1 MRDPTQQATSWQP
14 DSAFGLPGSSIVQA
28 MRSWASVSGRMRK
41 ASASG
46 VGEGVAVGVGDS
58 VGVRVD
64 VSVATAVGEAAGAGV
79 PGGAVELGETIEETA
94 IRELW
99 EEAGLTARAEHL
111 DKRGNPLYNYS
122 TEINMTNGDLIH
134 FVFPLEDNRHLVD
147 LFDVLEDALFEFRF

>member
-28 MRSWASVSGRMRK
+28 MRRWASVSGRMRK

-79 PGGAVELGETIEETA
+79 PGGAVEEGGMAGAAGEQLA
-94 IRELW
+94 ASR
-99 EEAGLTARAEHL
+99 ARVA
-111 DKRGNPLYNYS
+111 RGTKDPV
-122 TEINMTNGDLIH
+122 G
-134 FVFPLEDNRHLVD
+134 
-147 LFDVLEDALFEFRF
+147 